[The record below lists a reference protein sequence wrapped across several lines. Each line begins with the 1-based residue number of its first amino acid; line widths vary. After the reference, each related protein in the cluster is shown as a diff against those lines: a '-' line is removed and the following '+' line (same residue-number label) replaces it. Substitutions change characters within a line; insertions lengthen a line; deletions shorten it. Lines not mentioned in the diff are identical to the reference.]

1 MKKTDNNNV
10 IFRPSWF
17 NTLERWSPEMIKEL
31 MSILHAYSKNE
42 DVVITNERILDFWD
56 NAKPLLDS
64 DRQKYTK
71 KVEVARINGKSG
83 GAPKGN
89 KNALKNNQEQPT
101 TTENNQEQP
110 TWLNNNRKQ
119 TIDIDIDIDNDID
132 NDIETDIETDI
143 EIETDKNKVELKSY
157 TFVEEKISEDDLELF
172 TIMFAEFGESDNIY
186 DDLFDMWI
194 KLPINEQEDSVR
206 FAKNF
211 INYQTSRKKKPS
223 LFFYLKDKKYNW
235 TTIRK

>member
-1 MKKTDNNNV
+1 MLILFGMKKTDNNNV

-31 MSILHAYSKNE
+31 MSILHAYSNNE

-71 KVEVARINGKSG
+71 KVEVARVNGKSG
-83 GAPKGN
+83 GAPIGN
-89 KNALKNNQEQPT
+89 KNALKNNQEQPI

-119 TIDIDIDIDNDID
+119 AIDIDIDNDNDID
-132 NDIETDIETDI
+132 KDIETDET
-143 EIETDKNKVELKSY
+143 TLQLKSY
-157 TFVEEKISEDDLELF
+157 SFVEEKVSDDDVELF
-172 TIMFAEFGESDNIY
+172 TCMFVDFKEDDRNY
-186 DDLFDMWI
+186 DELFDMWV
-194 KLPINEQEDSVR
+194 KLTFNEQNDSIR
-206 FAKNF
+206 YYKNF
-211 INYQTSRKKKPS
+211 IKYQTSRKKQLS